1 MSADSLWYWKSIL
14 LDIYCIGSSE
24 NISKTLAIL
33 VMFVL
38 ILYVYVIVY
47 LIADTM
53 FLIWLD
59 ISYLV

>member
-24 NISKTLAIL
+24 NISKTLVIL

-53 FLIWLD
+53 FLI
-59 ISYLV
+59 

>member
-24 NISKTLAIL
+24 NISKTLVIL